1 MSKYLLV
8 QATKNSLV
16 ILGSDSSK
24 NGIIL
29 REYEKHEFDV
39 DTDRFVGIDPESVYA
54 SGSGILLVAVLVE
67 E

>member
-8 QATKNSLV
+8 QSTKNSLA
-16 ILGSDSSK
+16 ILGSDESP

-39 DTDRFVGIDPESVYA
+39 DTDRFVGIDPESLYA
-54 SGSGILLVAVLVE
+54 SGSGMLLIAVLVE